1 MKLFF
6 NFSIFVDISFFHL
19 NKLKIILKYNFMPL
33 NKKKIFKF
41 ILYNFINHQF
51 FNIHQQQNFWHQY
64 NLSLFDSF
72 KNLFLNIL
80 HTLMVAFIIKT
91 TNYVTFLINIL
102 PLFLYF
108 NVNQDTNSIINQMVQ
123 LRDREN
129 VYRTSS
135 LTNLDHN
142 VIVYLLLLKFINI
155 FIYLLQE
162 FHFMDFSFFYQLYFF
177 QFLVI
182 FFHFLLLMHKD

>member
-1 MKLFF
+1 
-6 NFSIFVDISFFHL
+6 
-19 NKLKIILKYNFMPL
+19 MPL
-33 NKKKIFKF
+33 NKKKILKF

-72 KNLFLNIL
+72 KNLFLSIL
-80 HTLMVAFIIKT
+80 HILMVAFIIKI

-102 PLFLYF
+102 LLFLYF

-123 LRDREN
+123 VKDREN
-129 VYRTSS
+129 VYHTSS

-142 VIVYLLLLKFINI
+142 VIVYLLLLKFYKYI
-155 FIYLLQE
+155 FLPALGISLYG
-162 FHFMDFSFFYQLYFF
+162 FFFF
-177 QFLVI
+177 LPA
-182 FFHFLLLMHKD
+182 LLLSVLGNLFPFSPLNA